1 MSLVKKISKKAL
13 LATITNTTNFCYT
26 VIIWFRI
33 IYIVVI
39 IEIINFFI
47 IIKIRCYFYFRV
59 IFCLNVKRTNGPLSS
74 TVATF
79 SLLLD
84 QIISFAK
91 PNASYSICALF
102 FYYTDFFCLKY
113 RPGSCCSLECCSL
126 LTSSLS
132 VISLGGSS

>member
-1 MSLVKKISKKAL
+1 MLSAL
-13 LATITNTTNFCYT
+13 M
-26 VIIWFRI
+26 V
-33 IYIVVI
+33 
-39 IEIINFFI
+39 
-47 IIKIRCYFYFRV
+47 
-59 IFCLNVKRTNGPLSS
+59 PLSS
-74 TVATF
+74 TVASF

-132 VISLGGSS
+132 VISLGGSSWSNDFGSSLRLLEGTSLSKDDET